1 MTDQNLLAIIIDRT
15 ENQKFYKYF
24 QMLKKQTGFSATEI
38 QGALIKIGLNHV
50 LASKMKMED
59 VNNISEVEKLS
70 FLASEFPKGKFHKIP
85 KEMAKALL
93 NTVYEQ

>member
-1 MTDQNLLAIIIDRT
+1 MDRT

-24 QMLKKQTGFSATEI
+24 QMLKKQTGFSSTEI

-70 FLASEFPKGKFHKIP
+70 FLASQFPKGKFHKIP
-85 KEMAKALL
+85 KEIVKALQ
-93 NTVYEQ
+93 NTIYNQ